1 LENNMTPKEKI
12 ALLQDFVEYCENA
25 LDIKNLPKIKFVFDR
40 QWATNMHSFG
50 RYRNGERDVTV
61 YMRNRNIADVLR
73 TLAHELVH
81 HKQNELGKLKIDSGK
96 AGSDIENE
104 ANAKAGILMRDFG
117 KEREEIYESDSLKL
131 GHILKEI
138 KKK

>member
-1 LENNMTPKEKI
+1 MTAKEKI
-12 ALLQDFVEYCENA
+12 SLIQDFVEYCENS

-61 YMRNRNIADVLR
+61 YMRNRNLADVLR

-81 HKQNELGKLKIDSGK
+81 HKQNELGKLKPDSGST
-96 AGSDIENE
+96 GSDIENE
-104 ANAKAGILMRDFG
+104 ANVKAGILMRDFG
-117 KEREEIYESDSLKL
+117 KEREEIYESQTIKL
-131 GHILKEI
+131 GNLLKEI
-138 KKK
+138 KRK

>member
-1 LENNMTPKEKI
+1 MTPKEKI
-12 ALLQDFVEYCENA
+12 ALLQDFVEYCENS
-25 LDIKNLPKIKFVFDR
+25 LEIRNLPKIKFVFDR

-138 KKK
+138 KRK